1 MMERLVSR
9 LFRWLTTSTEYEQY
23 CSMVG
28 ADGNIAAQAT
38 ANCKSCT
45 AIAPAM
51 ANKKKARA
59 MSLPRLGC
67 VAKRQAGHSARMR

>member
-28 ADGNIAAQAT
+28 ADGDIAAQAT

-45 AIAPAM
+45 AMAPAM
-51 ANKKKARA
+51 ANKK
-59 MSLPRLGC
+59 
-67 VAKRQAGHSARMR
+67 SACDESSKVGLCGKEASWP